1 MKALIIAGGFG
12 TRLRP
17 LTDHV
22 PKSLMPIANRPFLE
36 HQVRLLAR
44 HGVSE
49 AILLT
54 GYLADE
60 FESFIG
66 RAAEIGVK
74 VEISTEDHPLGTAG
88 AVRSRLE
95 DLDDTSIVFNGDVL
109 TDLDVSAMVE
119 FHRARGSALS
129 IALTH
134 VDDASAY
141 GLVPLDAEG
150 RIERFVE
157 KPPPEVAALGGW
169 INAGTYV
176 LEPRVL
182 ADIPPDTEW
191 SFEYQVFPS
200 LLERGEPMYGFQS
213 DSYWI
218 DIGTPQR
225 YLQAHFDILSGLID
239 VEIGGRILRE
249 SQSFADGTSIAAPC
263 LLDHAPVG
271 HGASI
276 GPFACMGAGAQIG
289 EGARIER
296 SVVHEGAEIGARA
309 LVRDSIIGRG
319 IRVDEDGEVVGVTLA

>member
-49 AILLT
+49 AVLLT
-54 GYLADE
+54 GYLAAE
-60 FESFIG
+60 FETFIP

-95 DLDDTSIVFNGDVL
+95 DLDDTAIVFNGDVL

-134 VDDASAY
+134 VADAGAY
-141 GLVPLDAEG
+141 GLVPLDAQG

-157 KPPPEVAALGGW
+157 KPPPEIAALGGW

-225 YLQAHFDILSGLID
+225 YLQAHFDILSGRSN
-239 VEIGGRILRE
+239 VEVGGRIIAE
-249 SQSFADGTSIAAPC
+249 SQSFADGTTIEAPC
-263 LLDHAPVG
+263 LLDHAPVRP
-271 HGASI
+271 GAVI
-276 GPFACMGAGAQIG
+276 GPMVCLGAGALVG
-289 EGARIER
+289 AGARIER
-296 SVVHEGAEIGARA
+296 SVIHEEAEIGERA
-309 LVRDSIIGRG
+309 VVRDSIVGRG
-319 IRVDEDGEVVGVTLA
+319 VRVEDDREVVGVTLA